1 MKCFID
7 AIITQVPYV
16 KLRTLL
22 SSNYSQCPCTA
33 TVGLIRG
40 YIWCMY
46 THAQSPHM
54 HTVAKKVSP
63 QVSLNKGQGV
73 SWNADHLLSISG
85 GLRAVLGSE
94 VDVLSKDDCS
104 EDKSAKVHV
113 GTVDQSLFFWSNC
126 HFFLRFN

>member
-1 MKCFID
+1 MSLY
-7 AIITQVPYV
+7 TSTLSE
-16 KLRTLL
+16 LRTLL

-63 QVSLNKGQGV
+63 QVSLNKHECV
-73 SWNADHLLSISG
+73 SQNGIYLLSISG
-85 GLRAVLGSE
+85 GLRTVLGSE
-94 VDVLSKDDCS
+94 VDVLSKNNCND
-104 EDKSAKVHV
+104 DKSAKVHV

>member
-1 MKCFID
+1 MSLY
-7 AIITQVPYV
+7 TSTLSE
-16 KLRTLL
+16 LRTLL

-63 QVSLNKGQGV
+63 QVSLNKHECI
-73 SWNADHLLSISG
+73 SRNAVHLLSISG
-85 GLRAVLGSE
+85 GLRTVLGSE
-94 VDVLSKDDCS
+94 VDVLSKNNCND
-104 EDKSAKVHV
+104 DKSAKVHV

-126 HFFLRFN
+126 HFPKI